1 MIEKLIER
9 SFKSRNAAHA
19 GHWKTGSFAQHVA
32 LREFYDGIIDSLD
45 KYVEAHQ
52 GLFGLVGKLQ
62 ADDADII
69 TTLRDDL
76 VWLNEN
82 RDKVSRNVP
91 ALENVFDELTGVY
104 LKTIY
109 KLEHLR

>member
-1 MIEKLIER
+1 MIEKLIDQ
-9 SFKSRNAAHA
+9 SFKARNAAHA
-19 GHWKTGSFAQHVA
+19 RHWKTDSFAQHSA
-32 LREFYDGIIDSLD
+32 LGEFYEDLTAALD

-52 GLFGLVGKLQ
+52 GLFGLVGKLNS
-62 ADDADII
+62 DVSDII
-69 TTLRDDL
+69 ATLRDDL
-76 VWLNEN
+76 VWLNQN

-91 ALENVFDELTGVY
+91 ALENIFDELTGVY

>member
-1 MIEKLIER
+1 MIEQLITQ
-9 SFKSRNAAHA
+9 SFKARNAAHA
-19 GHWKTGSFAQHVA
+19 RHWKTDSFAQHAA
-32 LREFYDGIIDSLD
+32 LGDFYDEIIGSLD

-52 GLFGLVGKLQ
+52 GLFGIVGKLQ
-62 ADDADII
+62 ADVPDI
-69 TTLRDDL
+69 TSTLRDDL

-82 RDKVSRNVP
+82 RNEVSHGVP
-91 ALENVFDELTGVY
+91 ALENIFDELTGIY

>member
-1 MIEKLIER
+1 MIEKLIEQ
-9 SFKSRNAAHA
+9 SFKARNAAHA
-19 GHWKTGSFAQHVA
+19 RHWKTDSFSQHSA
-32 LREFYDGIIDSLD
+32 LGDFYDEIIESLD

-52 GLFGLVGKLQ
+52 GLFGIVGKLES
-62 ADDADII
+62 DVPDII
-69 TTLRDDL
+69 TALRDDL
-76 VWLNEN
+76 VWLNQN

-91 ALENVFDELTGVY
+91 ALENIFDELTGIY